1 MEFDLLF
8 RIVACCF
15 LQSLVIYGFNID
27 IKKPVI
33 FSGPR
38 GSEYFGYSVALHSDR
53 GFNW

>member
-33 FSGPR
+33 FSGPQ
-38 GSEYFGYSVALHSDR
+38 GSEYFGYSVALHSQ
-53 GFNW
+53 GSLYW